1 MWPSKVGG
9 SGGGFRGGT
18 ARKAQ
23 HEKRDVDAKAL
34 DPHPVYVGCKETPL
48 GISFGRMPFLRTA
61 RKSMRL
67 LAPRAAAVREFRDP
81 KAQLMSRGKALVSA
95 R

>member
-9 SGGGFRGGT
+9 SDGGFRGGT

-34 DPHPVYVGCKETPL
+34 DLHSVYVGGKEVPL
-48 GISFGRMPFLRTA
+48 GISFGRIPFLRTA
-61 RKSMRL
+61 RKSIGL
-67 LAPRAAAVREFRDP
+67 HAPRAAALREFKDP
-81 KAQLMSRGKALVSA
+81 KAQLMSRGKALVST